1 MIAGLS
7 QKDVAFLLNIKNI
20 GRISEW
26 EQGISNPSI
35 ENLFKL
41 SIIYKT
47 LPDQLYYELRKS
59 LIREIES
66 RQNLLDEKRLLE
78 RRLDKGG

>member
-1 MIAGLS
+1 MAALS
-7 QKDVAFLLNIKNI
+7 QKEVAFLLNIKNI

-26 EQGISNPSI
+26 EQGISNPSM

-41 SIIYKT
+41 SIIYQT
-47 LPDQLYYELRKS
+47 LPDMLYGILRKKLVQS
-59 LIREIES
+59 IHIRI
-66 RQNLLDEKRLLE
+66 QLLTEKRVQE